1 MAPIVTTRLRRVMLK
16 NIYRGKLVLVEDH
29 TRSRSHG
36 SAIWLKELATQL
48 LDYPLDPNISDY
60 GTLVS

>member
-1 MAPIVTTRLRRVMLK
+1 MLK